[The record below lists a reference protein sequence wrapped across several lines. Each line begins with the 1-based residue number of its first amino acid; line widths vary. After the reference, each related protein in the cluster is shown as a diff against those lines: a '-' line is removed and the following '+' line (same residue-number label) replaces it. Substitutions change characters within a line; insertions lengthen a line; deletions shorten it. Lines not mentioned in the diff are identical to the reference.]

1 MTKGGIALACKQ
13 ITSHGICED
22 AIWESSATR
31 PFLTAIRM
39 PMNKPPPLQVF
50 LDLDGVFAD
59 FDARVMRLTGKH
71 PGELSRND
79 LWKAVNR
86 DKRFFAELE
95 LIEGC
100 MLLWEATRDMEPIFL
115 TGAPSSRVFQEQKRE
130 WVARIFGPE
139 FAVHVVPKKLKQEFS
154 GPGKVLIDDTPV
166 NIEQWEAR
174 GGHGILHTGDHAST
188 VKALEELVAL
198 HMQRKEG
205 PP

>member
-1 MTKGGIALACKQ
+1 MDT
-13 ITSHGICED
+13 
-22 AIWESSATR
+22 
-31 PFLTAIRM
+31 
-39 PMNKPPPLQVF
+39 NKPTPIQVF

-59 FDARVMRLTGKH
+59 FDARVIRLTGRH
-71 PGELSRND
+71 PGELGRND

-115 TGAPSSRVFQEQKRE
+115 TGAPSSQVFQEQKRE
-130 WVARIFGPE
+130 WVARVFGPE

-154 GPGKVLIDDTPV
+154 GPGRVLIDDTPA

-188 VKALEELVAL
+188 VKALQELVAL
-198 HMQRKEG
+198 HMQHREA
-205 PP
+205 PT

>member
-1 MTKGGIALACKQ
+1 MDTK
-13 ITSHGICED
+13 
-22 AIWESSATR
+22 
-31 PFLTAIRM
+31 
-39 PMNKPPPLQVF
+39 KPPPIQVF

-59 FDARVMRLTGKH
+59 FDARVIRLTGKH

-130 WVARIFGPE
+130 WVARVFGPE

-154 GPGKVLIDDTPV
+154 GPGRVLIDDTPA

-188 VKALEELVAL
+188 VKALQELVWPVDAGRTEVQVHDACGRASHSSRYCTHTRTL
-198 HMQRKEG
+198 ADRLRRVG
-205 PP
+205 